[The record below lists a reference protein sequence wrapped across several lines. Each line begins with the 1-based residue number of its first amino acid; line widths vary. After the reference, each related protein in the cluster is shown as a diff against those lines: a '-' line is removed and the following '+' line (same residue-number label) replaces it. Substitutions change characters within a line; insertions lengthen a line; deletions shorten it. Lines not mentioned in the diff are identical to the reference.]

1 MTRNSVLETKTQDQ
15 KQSLTQAEIAQEKL
29 KEELLSQI
37 RGVNDLPESST
48 SLALLQARLNKA
60 SLRHQEA
67 GENQG
72 KLINPEGYIIANNQ
86 EEFVRAIFFNTG
98 LNSAQKIELLIELN
112 DIISNK
118 DLIFNSIFNELN
130 NKNQLT
136 KTNKELLIELFK
148 IGYKAI
154 SQSIKD
160 NTTYQSLASEAVRQ
174 LEKETGGIINTLG
187 GLDPNQDISNNNNQR
202 MAQQSESKPQM
213 PEFDLDKYKSFIN
226 KDD

>member
-1 MTRNSVLETKTQDQ
+1 M
-15 KQSLTQAEIAQEKL
+15 
-29 KEELLSQI
+29 
-37 RGVNDLPESST
+37 
-48 SLALLQARLNKA
+48 
-60 SLRHQEA
+60 RHQEA

-213 PEFDLDKYKSFIN
+213 PEFDLDKYNVREKFNFNRKIIDFNEIPHDLKNSFLESNKLTLKQIIN
-226 KDD
+226 CK